1 MALDRF
7 LHRPPPS
14 CPNVRRGST
23 RDSPPQRDESKR
35 PFDRAGRHPYTAGVA
50 GPEGASE
57 VDAGSNTPGG
67 STPGGNGDAASSASA
82 GNAPGN
88 GAAGPP
94 KRSGL
99 GVIIHS
105 FFVVPLLIAVLAVL
119 VIAGVSILSSEPA
132 DALDYLADVRVG
144 GQTRRWQAAF
154 DLSTLLFD
162 LQRTGDVPTDQ
173 RFVDQMNLAFAE
185 AAGDDP
191 RVRQYLSQAMA
202 LTGDRRF
209 VVTLLDA
216 LAAEE
221 SELSASFFL
230 HALGFLA
237 GAGELPALLPYLRH
251 ESARIRTSA
260 VRTIGAVGDPSTVPA
275 LEPLLF
281 DEEPN
286 VRWFAAIALAG
297 LGSGAGAEVLMQ
309 LLDREYLAGFPNVDA
324 DEQSDIMEVAVT
336 AAAGLGGPQLIERV
350 RGLASGDVDPR
361 VRRAAAEAL
370 R

>member
-1 MALDRF
+1 
-7 LHRPPPS
+7 
-14 CPNVRRGST
+14 
-23 RDSPPQRDESKR
+23 
-35 PFDRAGRHPYTAGVA
+35 VA

-57 VDAGSNTPGG
+57 IDAVS
-67 STPGGNGDAASSASA
+67 SSPGGNGTANDGAA
-82 GNAPGN
+82 GNSGAGS
-88 GAAGPP
+88 GAAGDSAAGPP

-105 FFVVPLLIAVLAVL
+105 FFVIPLLIAVLAVL

-162 LQRTGDVPTDQ
+162 LRRKGDAPSDE
-173 RFVDQMNLAFAE
+173 RFVNEMHLAFAQ

-209 VVTLLDA
+209 VPTLLEA

-221 SELSASFFL
+221 SDISASFYL
-230 HALGFLA
+230 QALGFLA
-237 GAGELPALLPYLRH
+237 GSEELPALLPYLRH

-286 VRWFAAIALAG
+286 ARWFAAIALAG
-297 LGSGAGAEVLMQ
+297 LGSDAGAEVLMQ

-324 DEQSDIMEVAVT
+324 DEQSDIMEVAVSV
-336 AAAGLGGPQLIERV
+336 AVGLGRPELTERV

-361 VRRAAAEAL
+361 VRRAAADAL

>member
-1 MALDRF
+1 M
-7 LHRPPPS
+7 
-14 CPNVRRGST
+14 
-23 RDSPPQRDESKR
+23 
-35 PFDRAGRHPYTAGVA
+35 A

-57 VDAGSNTPGG
+57 VDAAS
-67 STPGGNGDAASSASA
+67 SSPGGNGTANDGSA
-82 GNAPGN
+82 GGGS
-88 GAAGPP
+88 GATGAG
-94 KRSGL
+94 KARSGL

-105 FFVVPLLIAVLAVL
+105 FFVIPLLIAVLAVL

-162 LQRTGDVPTDQ
+162 LRRKGDAPRDE
-173 RFVDQMNLAFAE
+173 RFVSEMNLAFAQ
-185 AAGDDP
+185 ADDDDR

-209 VVTLLDA
+209 VPTLLDA
-216 LAAEE
+216 LAAED
-221 SELSASFFL
+221 SDISASFYL
-230 HALGFLA
+230 QALGFLA
-237 GAGELPALLPYLRH
+237 GAEELPVLLPYLRH

-281 DEEPN
+281 DQEPN

-324 DEQSDIMEVAVT
+324 DEQSDIMEVVVSV
-336 AAAGLGGPQLIERV
+336 AAGLGRPELTERV

>member
-1 MALDRF
+1 M
-7 LHRPPPS
+7 
-14 CPNVRRGST
+14 
-23 RDSPPQRDESKR
+23 
-35 PFDRAGRHPYTAGVA
+35 A

-57 VDAGSNTPGG
+57 TDAQSTRPGSNG
-67 STPGGNGDAASSASA
+67 SSGQDSTAVE
-82 GNAPGN
+82 
-88 GAAGPP
+88 P

-99 GVIIHS
+99 GVIVHS

-132 DALDYLADVRVG
+132 DALDYLRDVRVG

-162 LQRTGDVPTDQ
+162 LARKDQVPRDE
-173 RFVDQMNLAFAE
+173 RFVSEMNLAFTDADR
-185 AAGDDP
+185 DDP

-209 VVTLLDA
+209 IPTLLDA
-216 LAAEE
+216 LATDAGDI
-221 SELSASFFL
+221 SASFYL
-230 HALGFLA
+230 QALGFLA
-237 GAGELPALLPYLRH
+237 GAGELPVLLPYLQH
-251 ESARIRTSA
+251 DSARIRTSA
-260 VRTIGAVGDPSTVPA
+260 VRTIGAIGDPSTVPA

-286 VRWFAAIALAG
+286 VRWFAAIALAA
-297 LGSGAGAEVLMQ
+297 LGSHAGAEVLAQ

-324 DEQSDIMEVAVT
+324 DEQSDIMEVAVSV
-336 AAAGLGGPQLIERV
+336 AVGLGRPELTERV
-350 RGLASGDVDPR
+350 RALASGDIDPR
-361 VRRAAAEAL
+361 VRRSATEAL

>member
-1 MALDRF
+1 M
-7 LHRPPPS
+7 
-14 CPNVRRGST
+14 
-23 RDSPPQRDESKR
+23 
-35 PFDRAGRHPYTAGVA
+35 
-50 GPEGASE
+50 
-57 VDAGSNTPGG
+57 
-67 STPGGNGDAASSASA
+67 
-82 GNAPGN
+82 
-88 GAAGPP
+88 
-94 KRSGL
+94 
-99 GVIIHS
+99 
-105 FFVVPLLIAVLAVL
+105 LAVL

-154 DLSTLLFD
+154 DLSTLLYD
-162 LQRTGDVPTDQ
+162 LRRTGGVPTDD
-173 RFVDQMNLAFAE
+173 RFVDQMNLAFEE
-185 AAGDDP
+185 AAGDDQ

-209 VVTLLDA
+209 VATLLDA

-221 SELSASFFL
+221 GELSASFYL
-230 HALGFLA
+230 QALGFLA

-324 DEQSDIMEVAVT
+324 DEQSDIMEVVVGVAV
-336 AAAGLGGPQLIERV
+336 GLGRPDLTERV
-350 RGLASGDVDPR
+350 GGLATGDVDPR
-361 VRRAAAEAL
+361 VRRAAADAL

>member
-1 MALDRF
+1 MSGPA
-7 LHRPPPS
+7 
-14 CPNVRRGST
+14 
-23 RDSPPQRDESKR
+23 R
-35 PFDRAGRHPYTAGVA
+35 PFDGAGRHPYTAGVA
-50 GPEGASE
+50 GPEEASE
-57 VDAGSNTPGG
+57 VDAAS
-67 STPGGNGDAASSASA
+67 STPGGNGKA
-82 GNAPGN
+82 GSNAPGN

-105 FFVVPLLIAVLAVL
+105 FFVIPLLIAVLAVL

-154 DLSTLLFD
+154 DLSTLLYD
-162 LQRTGDVPTDQ
+162 LQRTGEVPTEQ
-173 RFVDQMNLAFAE
+173 RFVDQMNLAFSE

-209 VVTLLDA
+209 VGPLLDA

-221 SELSASFFL
+221 SELSASFFM

-237 GAGELPALLPYLRH
+237 GADELPALLPYLRH
-251 ESARIRTSA
+251 GSARVRTSA

-324 DEQSDIMEVAVT
+324 DEQSDIMEVAVGV
-336 AAAGLGGPQLIERV
+336 AAGLGGPQLIERV

>member
-1 MALDRF
+1 M
-7 LHRPPPS
+7 
-14 CPNVRRGST
+14 
-23 RDSPPQRDESKR
+23 
-35 PFDRAGRHPYTAGVA
+35 A

-57 VDAGSNTPGG
+57 TDAQSTRPGSNG
-67 STPGGNGDAASSASA
+67 SSGQDSTAAE
-82 GNAPGN
+82 
-88 GAAGPP
+88 P

-99 GVIIHS
+99 GVIVHS

-162 LQRTGDVPTDQ
+162 LARKDQVPRDE
-173 RFVDQMNLAFAE
+173 RFVSEMNLAFTDADR
-185 AAGDDP
+185 DDP

-209 VVTLLDA
+209 IATLLDA
-216 LAAEE
+216 LATDAGDI
-221 SELSASFFL
+221 SASFYL
-230 HALGFLA
+230 QALGFLA
-237 GAGELPALLPYLRH
+237 GAGELPVLLPYLQH
-251 ESARIRTSA
+251 DSARIRTSA
-260 VRTIGAVGDPSTVPA
+260 VRTIGAIGDVSTVPA

-286 VRWFAAIALAG
+286 VRWFAAIALAA
-297 LGSGAGAEVLMQ
+297 LGSHAGAEVLAQ

-324 DEQSDIMEVAVT
+324 DEQSDIMEVAVSV
-336 AAAGLGGPQLIERV
+336 AVGLGRPELTEQV
-350 RGLASGDVDPR
+350 RGLASGDIDPR
-361 VRRAAAEAL
+361 VRRSATEAL